1 MLEKLRVKHAR
12 TLDHN
17 VDAGEGDCRGGR
29 TRESGS
35 DERAFDRELGLV
47 HSIVVALCQ
56 RMKRSGGRNIK
67 RHIQKQL
74 QRKD

>member
-17 VDAGEGDCRGGR
+17 VDAGEGNCRGGR

-35 DERAFDRELGLV
+35 DEARF
-47 HSIVVALCQ
+47 
-56 RMKRSGGRNIK
+56 
-67 RHIQKQL
+67 
-74 QRKD
+74 